1 MHNKILPSGL
11 CAEICCNRGE
21 KKDFQVESGLFRD
34 LFRGTSGLQS
44 FFSKYAEE
52 KKRHQQKYST
62 TTVGLSLFFRYT
74 GMVRYCVICIN
85 VSKIEVIYI
94 IFFILQ
100 TLYVIIFLKSDIILC
115 YFDSI
120 LATRRISAIYMQER
134 PVYKQSSHR
143 LIW

>member
-94 IFFILQ
+94 IFKFLD
-100 TLYVIIFLKSDIILC
+100 VIVIFQKSDINILC
-115 YFDSI
+115 YFGSFPSDAPYLSN
-120 LATRRISAIYMQER
+120 
-134 PVYKQSSHR
+134 VYSGEAS
-143 LIW
+143 